1 MIDELDS
8 DFVINEILNY
18 WFMKKN
24 DFNKWFVKS
33 QETDK
38 YIEQNFSKYIND
50 ANNFRLEYL
59 KKTPRGC
66 LTLIILYDQF
76 PRNLYRNTFR
86 AYAFDSKAL
95 NLTHELIVNMRFTG
109 FTPNMIMFALMPL
122 MHTESI
128 KDKEYLISLLEKYQ
142 EKSKDKDDMTFTSM
156 IDYTKKHL
164 SILKKYGRY
173 PHRNYAFNRISTKEE
188 KIYLENLETNQF

>member
-1 MIDELDS
+1 MVDELDS
-8 DFVINEILNY
+8 DIVINKILNY

-33 QETDK
+33 PETDK

-86 AYAFDSKAL
+86 AYAFDHKAL
-95 NLTHELIVNMRFTG
+95 KLTHELIVNMRSTG

-128 KDKEYLISLLEKYQ
+128 PDKEYLISLLEKHQ
-142 EKSKDKDDMTFTSM
+142 VDLKDKDDMTFTSM
-156 IDYTKKHL
+156 IDYTRKHL

-173 PHRNYAFNRISTKEE
+173 PHRNYAFNRISTEEE
-188 KIYLENLETNQF
+188 KNYLENLETNQF